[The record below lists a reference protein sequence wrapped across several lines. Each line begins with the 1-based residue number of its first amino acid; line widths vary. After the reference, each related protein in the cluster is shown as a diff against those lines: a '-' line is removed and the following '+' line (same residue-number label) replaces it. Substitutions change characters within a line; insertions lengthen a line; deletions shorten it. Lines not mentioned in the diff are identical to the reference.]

1 MKSGNIALKVPVG
14 IFPELVKIAP
24 SFLLYGLVVIWTAAV
39 IFWPEPSDVA
49 SLREESRQNTSG
61 EDLYKASLTKAGFGL
76 LGVRFYESSEGKKR
90 WVINSR
96 FAELHRKENY
106 AFMQDVDALFFAA
119 KTGNVVAT
127 KSNYG
132 RSWTDK
138 RLVELE
144 GDVSVRSK
152 RGYLFTM
159 DRLNYNGDSHEFSS
173 DDVVHMKGPVV
184 DHPIMMLKGLGLL
197 ANIDEEHFLVRRN
210 VVAQKK
216 LKTSEWMKINSKS
229 GEFFTDEQRAIFIGK
244 VHSSLPQIAI
254 DSDIFEMSL
263 SQESESALARGNVV
277 LNNRDRVGYAES
289 ASLEL
294 GGNRILLEG
303 KARIDSKDNRI
314 RGRRILLYTDDDRV
328 EVEEAEGKVSK

>member
-1 MKSGNIALKVPVG
+1 MKSENIAA
-14 IFPELVKIAP
+14 IFRDGLSLELAKKAP
-24 SFLLYGLVVIWTAAV
+24 SLLLYGLVIAWAIGVV
-39 IFWPEPSDVA
+39 FWPEPSDVGT
-49 SLREESRQNTSG
+49 LREESRQNASG
-61 EDLYKASLTKAGFGL
+61 EDLYKASLTKANFGL
-76 LGVRFYESSEGKKR
+76 LGVRFYETSEGKKR

-106 AFMQDVDALFFAA
+106 AFMQEVDALFFAA
-119 KTGNVVAT
+119 KTGNMVTT
-127 KSNYG
+127 KSDYG

-144 GDVSVRSK
+144 GNVSVRSK

-184 DHPIMMLKGLGLL
+184 EHPIMMLKGVGLL
-197 ANIDEEHFLVRRN
+197 ADIDKEHFLVQRN
-210 VVAQKK
+210 VVAQKR
-216 LKTSEWMKINSKS
+216 LKTSEWLKINSKS

-254 DSDIFEMSL
+254 DSDIFEMSI

-277 LNNRDRVGYAES
+277 LKNRDRVGHAES
-289 ASLEL
+289 AALEL

-314 RGRRILLYTDDDRV
+314 RGKRILLYTDDDRV